1 MQVEIFSPVDV
12 YAAACD
18 NGQCY
23 ISGMER
29 GTANGFGLHFD
40 DADALGA
47 FGLAVVEEARRLLRE
62 QEEVPAGRGEEA
74 P

>member
-23 ISGMER
+23 ISGLER

-40 DADALGA
+40 DTEAMEE
-47 FGLAVVEEARRLLRE
+47 FGLAVVAEARRLLCARR
-62 QEEVPAGRGEEA
+62 EVPANCGEAA